1 MQRTNSSTLIQQT
14 GKIAAMLLT
23 RFVLMFALMYLAMQ
37 VASGSIPNCQNNLIK
52 AREQGRKTGVS
63 SENKA
68 AAINKIP

>member
-37 VASGSIPNCQNNLIK
+37 VGLW
-52 AREQGRKTGVS
+52 
-63 SENKA
+63 
-68 AAINKIP
+68 INTQLPK